1 VLNGQTKTQ
10 SDDWI
15 QVTEA
20 AGDLLVENLEGE
32 NVISLYLMSEM
43 DTDEQD
49 SPYSVSFEGLVLADG
64 AEMLA
69 PPRRSDL
76 KLHFIGDSDSVGYG
90 VWTDYDD
97 ETDNY
102 YSWVS

>member
-1 VLNGQTKTQ
+1 VRNGQALTA

-43 DTDEQD
+43 DTD
-49 SPYSVSFEGLVLADG
+49 
-64 AEMLA
+64 
-69 PPRRSDL
+69 R
-76 KLHFIGDSDSVGYG
+76 
-90 VWTDYDD
+90 
-97 ETDNY
+97 
-102 YSWVS
+102 